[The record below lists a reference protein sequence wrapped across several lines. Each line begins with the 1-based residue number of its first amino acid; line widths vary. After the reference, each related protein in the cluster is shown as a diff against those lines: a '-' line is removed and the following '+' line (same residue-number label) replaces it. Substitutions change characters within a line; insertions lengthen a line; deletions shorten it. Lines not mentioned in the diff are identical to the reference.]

1 MANVNK
7 VTLIGRI
14 TRDIEVK
21 YTPKGTAVT
30 ELGLATNRSRTDES
44 GQRIEETTFVD
55 VTLWGRQAE
64 LAGQYL
70 AKGRE
75 VYIEGRLQLDT
86 WQDKTSG
93 QNRSKLRVVGE
104 QMQFIGGG
112 GGNQGGNNA
121 PAPQQQQSYQQQAPQ
136 QQAAPQQP
144 TGGSPAA
151 DVSFEDEDDIPF

>member
-7 VTLIGRI
+7 VIIIGRI
-14 TRDIEVK
+14 TRDIELK
-21 YTPKGTAVT
+21 YTPKGTAVA
-30 ELGLATNRSRTDES
+30 ELGMATNRSRTDDS

-55 VTLWGRQAE
+55 VTLWGKQAE
-64 LAGQYL
+64 LANQYL
-70 AKGRE
+70 SKGRE

-104 QMQFIGGG
+104 TMQFIGGAG
-112 GGNQGGNNA
+112 QQGGA
-121 PAPQQQQSYQQQAPQ
+121 QQSGGSQAPQQQQQQTQQA
-136 QQAAPQQP
+136 AAPQQP

-151 DVSFEDEDDIPF
+151 KVNFEDEDDIPF